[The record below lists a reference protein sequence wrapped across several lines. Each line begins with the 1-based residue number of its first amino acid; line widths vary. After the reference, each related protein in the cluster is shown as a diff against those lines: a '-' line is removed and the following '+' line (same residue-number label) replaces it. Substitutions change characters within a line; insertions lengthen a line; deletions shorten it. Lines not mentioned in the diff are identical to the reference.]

1 MSKISYGK
9 DQDLDLK
16 LVIALTRSV
25 QFIRKNETPL
35 LQQYGL
41 TISQF
46 GVLEIL
52 YHKGDLRVCEII
64 EKALSTGGNMTVV
77 IQNLV
82 KEGWILRHRDPADG
96 RAWIIHLSNKGHELM
111 GKMFPEHAGNISRL
125 MGNLDGKEKD
135 QLLGLLKKLTGKD
148 SIMK

>member
-25 QFIRKNETPL
+25 QHVRKNESPL
-35 LQQYGL
+35 FQQYGL

-46 GVLEIL
+46 GVMEIL

-82 KEGWILRHRDPADG
+82 KEGWITRQRDPADG
-96 RAWIIHLSNKGHELM
+96 RAWIIHLSEKGHDLM
-111 GKMFPEHAGNISRL
+111 GRMFPEHADNISRI
-125 MGNLDGKEKD
+125 MGNLEGQEKEV
-135 QLLGLLKKLTGKD
+135 LLGLLKKLTGKE
-148 SIMK
+148 S